1 LLEAFFESVAGLGE
15 KLAVV
20 LVQLPPSLIFDPLA
34 ARTFFDALRAR
45 HAGSVACEPRHES
58 WRQAEALSLLADH
71 HVGLVRVDVPMPER
85 ETGDD
90 ESPIYIRLH
99 GAPRRY
105 YSSYGSEQLMQL
117 AEFLRLNPRR
127 RRFVVFDNTA
137 SSAAVRNGLELTRLL
152 GAEAA
157 WP

>member
-1 LLEAFFESVAGLGE
+1 
-15 KLAVV
+15 
-20 LVQLPPSLIFDPLA
+20 
-34 ARTFFDALRAR
+34 
-45 HAGSVACEPRHES
+45 
-58 WRQAEALSLLADH
+58 
-71 HVGLVRVDVPMPER
+71 
-85 ETGDD
+85 
-90 ESPIYIRLH
+90 
-99 GAPRRY
+99 
-105 YSSYGSEQLMQL
+105 MQL

>member
-1 LLEAFFESVAGLGE
+1 
-15 KLAVV
+15 
-20 LVQLPPSLIFDPLA
+20 LV
-34 ARTFFDALRAR
+34 
-45 HAGSVACEPRHES
+45 C
-58 WRQAEALSLLADH
+58 
-71 HVGLVRVDVPMPER
+71 VDVPVPER
-85 ETGDD
+85 EADYHD
-90 ESPIYIRLH
+90 SPIYIRLH

-137 SSAAVRNGLELTRLL
+137 SSAAVRNGLELTHLL